1 MNNEKKISVLYKQR
15 RKADQWLPGAQGGE
29 KTVNRHKGTLGDDG
43 NVLKL
48 DCGDCCTTG

>member
-29 KTVNRHKGTLGDDG
+29 KT
-43 NVLKL
+43 
-48 DCGDCCTTG
+48 DCKQTQRNFGG